1 MPKNSTQQQEINRRR
16 QIVSKLRHEGVKTQ
30 AAIVERLKEDYGIEV
45 TQATVS
51 GDLKALDRL
60 WKASAIDNIDKWKQE
75 VAGQY
80 RYLYQQSLAA
90 WEISLEDAEEIST
103 GGKDGPSE
111 KVKGQSGN
119 PSHIRNAQASLEAI
133 RELLGLDAPKGI
145 DIDGQVGFVEMT
157 LDQWRQE
164 QKRRKSEVADTL
176 EMFEDPS
183 TGSGRGEGTQ
193 D

>member
-60 WKASAIDNIDKWKQE
+60 WKASAIENTDKWKRE

-90 WEISLEDAEEIST
+90 WELSLEDAEEIST

-111 KVKGQSGN
+111 KIKGQSGN
-119 PSHIRNAQASLEAI
+119 PAHIKNAQESLKAL
-133 RELLGLDAPKGI
+133 RDLLGLDSPK
-145 DIDGQVGFVEMT
+145 
-157 LDQWRQE
+157 RQE
-164 QKRRKSEVADTL
+164 LSGPEGKPLQI
-176 EMFEDPS
+176 
-183 TGSGRGEGTQ
+183 TGLDEIIKKVRSGLPE
-193 D
+193 

>member
-1 MPKNSTQQQEINRRR
+1 MSERSTQKQEVNRRR
-16 QIVSKLRHEGVKTQ
+16 QLVSKLRHEGVRTQ
-30 AAIVERLKEDYGIEV
+30 GEIVARLRDDYGIEV

-51 GDLKALDRL
+51 TDLKALNQL
-60 WKASAIDNIDKWKQE
+60 WQSTAIENIDKWKKE

-90 WEISLEDAEEIST
+90 WELSLEDAEEITT

-164 QKRRKSEVADTL
+164 QKRRKTEVADTL

>member
-30 AAIVERLKEDYGIEV
+30 NEIAERLREDYGIEV

-60 WKASAIDNIDKWKQE
+60 WRASAIDNIDKWKRE
-75 VAGQY
+75 VAEQY
-80 RYLYQQSLAA
+80 RYLYQQSLSA
-90 WEISLEDAEEIST
+90 WELSLEDAEEMTT

-119 PSHIRNAQASLEAI
+119 PAHLRNAQESLKAI
-133 RELLGLDAPKGI
+133 RDLLGLDAPK
-145 DIDGQVGFVEMT
+145 V
-157 LDQWRQE
+157 QE
-164 QKRRKSEVADTL
+164 ISGPKGGPLVFKEVVIELPPD
-176 EMFEDPS
+176 ESMES
-183 TGSGRGEGTQ
+183 
-193 D
+193 

>member
-1 MPKNSTQQQEINRRR
+1 MSKNSTQQQEINRRR

-60 WKASAIDNIDKWKQE
+60 WKASAIDNIDKWKRE
-75 VAGQY
+75 VSEQY

-90 WEISLEDAEEIST
+90 WEMSLEDAEEMTT

-111 KVKGQSGN
+111 KIKGQSGN
-119 PSHIRNAQASLEAI
+119 PAHIRNAQESLKAI
-133 RELLGLDAPKGI
+133 REVLGLDEPK
-145 DIDGQVGFVEMT
+145 
-157 LDQWRQE
+157 RQE
-164 QKRRKSEVADTL
+164 LTGKDGSKLEFWLGQLTEAKEVA
-176 EMFEDPS
+176 EDS
-183 TGSGRGEGTQ
+183 E
-193 D
+193 